1 MRAAARRFAPDIQ
14 LCVRWTRHLL
24 VAALVAAALAGC
36 GEKEETLGDPTAVSG
51 PGVTATAP
59 PWKPEYSRLEAR
71 IDQLGLP
78 PVGDERYHT
87 HSLVHIYN
95 DGLLVEI
102 PDNIGFDERNK
113 VYASV
118 HTHDP
123 NGIVHMESSKPHKF
137 TLGDFFTI
145 WGVRFGDR
153 TLGSLENDGEQQVHV
168 YVNGKR
174 IKNAPDY
181 VMRDLDNIAIGYGT
195 PDSFPH
201 EPDKKPL
208 ESVTGKGKQSSCSG
222 DPEKG
227 DASEGCVDE
236 SAK

>member
-1 MRAAARRFAPDIQ
+1 
-14 LCVRWTRHLL
+14 VRWTRH
-24 VAALVAAALAGC
+24 ALAAALAAAVLTGC
-36 GEKEETLGDPTAVSG
+36 GEKEETLGDPTATFG

-78 PVGDERYHT
+78 PVGDERYHS
-87 HSLVHIYN
+87 HALLHIYD

-102 PDNIGFDERNK
+102 PENIGFDERNK

-123 NGIVHMESSKPHKF
+123 NGIVHMESSRPHKF

-153 TLGSLENDGEQQVHV
+153 TLGALESDGEQQVHV

-174 IKNAPDY
+174 IENAPDY
-181 VMRDLDNIAIGYGT
+181 VMRDLDSISIGYGT
-195 PDSFPH
+195 ADSFPH
-201 EPDKKPL
+201 DPDKSPL
-208 ESVTGKGKQSSCSG
+208 KTVTGKGKQASCSEDG
-222 DPEKG
+222 GKEG
-227 DASEGCVDE
+227 DAKGCVDDG
-236 SAK
+236 SS